1 MVSRSLDFFY
11 PLFRW
16 DFLSTDVPFCL
27 GSLASSSARRATPHC
42 FVFFSLSQRLAG
54 IDLKGLKTGMVTI
67 ADMLSIANNFGKEW
81 MWVGR
86 LLGLEDSLLDGIK
99 EDLSQTYECTYKM
112 LEWWCKKKDSDA
124 TYECLA
130 RALLHR
136 TVGMREVAEKF
147 CVDHREKEIG
157 MFQLLNDITTLS
169 LREYQNTRQKDC

>member
-1 MVSRSLDFFY
+1 MSRFF
-11 PLFRW
+11 F
-16 DFLSTDVPFCL
+16 
-27 GSLASSSARRATPHC
+27 
-42 FVFFSLSQRLAG
+42 LSQRLAG
-54 IDLKGLKTGMVTI
+54 INLKGLKTGMVTI

-169 LREYQNTRQKDC
+169 LREYQKTRQKDF

>member
-1 MVSRSLDFFY
+1 
-11 PLFRW
+11 
-16 DFLSTDVPFCL
+16 
-27 GSLASSSARRATPHC
+27 
-42 FVFFSLSQRLAG
+42 
-54 IDLKGLKTGMVTI
+54 MVTI

-124 TYECLA
+124 TYEYLA

-169 LREYQNTRQKDC
+169 LREYQKQDKKIARAGSVEHIHKTLRKSRTFAFIPSANICNVFPLISCQPR